1 MPQRKKLVHIF
12 PRGDKIAGI
21 EQNAFWFWF
30 QSDSLAFYRLVEMV
44 AGKQQAMLAT
54 SDNKCPLCTLYF
66 FAAVFMNGLH
76 NLFWLEPRIIIVCVW
91 KICQF
96 PRKTE
101 TAANAGFR
109 KKQMHPFNSYHI
121 DRMSLYYFDRSDNG
135 WNIARLLQPFMIKDL
150 IIWCRLMLI
159 LDRLALLFIADNK
172 KKFTTEWRK
181 SYRRCERENERIVE
195 ENKENTMRVEQTKQ
209 TVPIKGA

>member
-1 MPQRKKLVHIF
+1 
-12 PRGDKIAGI
+12 
-21 EQNAFWFWF
+21 
-30 QSDSLAFYRLVEMV
+30 MV

-54 SDNKCPLCTLYF
+54 SDNKCPLCTLHF
-66 FAAVFMNGLH
+66 FSAVFMNGLH
-76 NLFWLEPRIIIVCVW
+76 NLFWLEPRIIIVCVCE
-91 KICQF
+91 KF
-96 PRKTE
+96 
-101 TAANAGFR
+101 ANSREKQRQQRTLASE

-135 WNIARLLQPFMIKDL
+135 WNIARLLRLFMIKDL

-172 KKFTTEWRK
+172 KKNHNGIVQIIQTMW
-181 SYRRCERENERIVE
+181 EREW
-195 ENKENTMRVEQTKQ
+195 ENCRGKEENTMRVEQTKQ